1 MPPRERYSKQPSG
14 LLQRAACGSRKR
26 GGASLR
32 GRGSPVYQFV
42 GFLGYRLFLSE
53 EDLHRTSKEVE
64 LGAELVLKES
74 SVRLADIL
82 RKIAEE
88 RE

>member
-1 MPPRERYSKQPSG
+1 MPPP
-14 LLQRAACGSRKR
+14 A
-26 GGASLR
+26 
-32 GRGSPVYQFV
+32 RGSPVYQFV

-64 LGAELVLKES
+64 LCAELVLKES